1 MKVVILA
8 GGRGTRIQEESL
20 VRPKPLIEIGSKP
33 IIWHIM
39 KTYSHHGFKEFV
51 ICCGYKG
58 YLIKEYFA
66 NFSLHNSDVTID
78 IKKNEIKVHKNN
90 NEDWKITL
98 IDTGDNSLTGGR
110 ILRVKDFL
118 DEEFLLTYGD
128 GVADVNINK
137 LVEHHKANKKIAT
150 MTIVQPQ
157 GRFGVVEFDTNNNLI
172 ENFSEKLK
180 GDGAWI
186 NGGFFVLNKKIFK
199 YLRDDF
205 TVWEKEPLENLSK
218 ENQLV
223 AFKHDGFWYP
233 MDTMRDKVYLENL
246 WEKNK
251 APWKLWNE

>member
-157 GRFGVVEFDTNNNLI
+157 GRFGVVEFDTKNNLI

-186 NGGFFVLNKKIFK
+186 NGGFFVLNTKIFK
-199 YLRDDF
+199 YLKDDF

-223 AFKHDGFWYP
+223 AFKHDNFGIQWI
-233 MDTMRDKVYLENL
+233 L
-246 WEKNK
+246 
-251 APWKLWNE
+251 